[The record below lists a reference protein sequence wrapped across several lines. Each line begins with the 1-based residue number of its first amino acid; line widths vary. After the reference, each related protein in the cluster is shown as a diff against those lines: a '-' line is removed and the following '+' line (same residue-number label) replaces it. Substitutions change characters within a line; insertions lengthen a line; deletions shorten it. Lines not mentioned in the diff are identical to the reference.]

1 MSDYT
6 RTERQRNFLK
16 AVADKLQSGW
26 NLIRMKEILDS
37 VSPYIETNL
46 AVSDMLKLAQLGVE
60 SHVGGTAQVPPME
73 LVKEETI
80 GGASVISIRD
90 EDALLGYV
98 QEILSKD
105 DTVPPPSESP
115 DGTGEQST
123 TDGASSTS
131 NGGSASNGSSTSSGG
146 STSNSGSAS
155 PSRNGSAGGTS
166 TYNDNRY
173 NGADS
178 LNGGSSGTS
187 RISGGSSSGSSS
199 SSSRSG
205 SAS

>member
-1 MSDYT
+1 
-6 RTERQRNFLK
+6 
-16 AVADKLQSGW
+16 
-26 NLIRMKEILDS
+26 

-115 DGTGEQST
+115 DGTGEQGT

-131 NGGSASNGSSTSSGG
+131 NGGSASPSS
-146 STSNSGSAS
+146 
-155 PSRNGSAGGTS
+155 NGSAGG
-166 TYNDNRY
+166 N
-173 NGADS
+173 
-178 LNGGSSGTS
+178 GSSGTS
-187 RISGGSSSGSSS
+187 RISGGSSSGSGSS
-199 SSSRSG
+199 SARSG